1 MKKLYGY
8 LFAGLGLF
16 GLALNSVAGRKIFP
30 FLENVNSNVLLIP
43 AAIFFVI
50 GMVIMIVTGKKTG
63 SKSGGK
69 GGKDKIEQ
77 VHSEVPIYQ
86 GEGKDRK
93 IVGYKAEE

>member
-30 FLENVNSNVLLIP
+30 VIENVNSNVLLIP

-50 GMVIMIVTGKKTG
+50 GMVIMIIMGKKGG
-63 SKSGGK
+63 SKGSG
-69 GGKDKIEQ
+69 KIKQ
-77 VHSEVPIYQ
+77 VESEVPIYR
-86 GEGKDRK
+86 GEGKKRK
-93 IVGYKAEE
+93 IVGYKAED